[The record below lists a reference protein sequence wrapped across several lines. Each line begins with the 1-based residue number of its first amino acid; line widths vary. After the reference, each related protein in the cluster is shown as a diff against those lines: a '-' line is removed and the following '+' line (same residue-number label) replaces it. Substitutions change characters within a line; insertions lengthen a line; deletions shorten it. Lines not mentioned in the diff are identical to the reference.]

1 MKSVIVLLSLVSAV
15 AFATEHKV
23 DAAKADG
30 KANVEAA
37 KAAADTATAHADA
50 KVEEAKN
57 KKAAIKAEGKANV
70 KKAKANKD
78 AAVDAAKEATK

>member
-15 AFATEHKV
+15 AFANETKV
-23 DAAKADG
+23 DAVKAEG
-30 KANVEAA
+30 KAHVEAT
-37 KAAADTATAHADA
+37 KAAADNATAHADA

-57 KKAAIKAEGKANV
+57 KKAAVKADGKAKV
-70 KKAKANKD
+70 SAAKAKKD